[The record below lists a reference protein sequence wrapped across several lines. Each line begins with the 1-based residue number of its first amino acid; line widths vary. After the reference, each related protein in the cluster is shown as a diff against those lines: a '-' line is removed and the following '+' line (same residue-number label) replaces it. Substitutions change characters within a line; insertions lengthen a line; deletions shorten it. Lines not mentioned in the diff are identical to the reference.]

1 MGRYLSML
9 GGFANGLLEYETQKV
24 VQIHSKKVGIT
35 FRLIQLGI
43 ILYVVLWVM
52 VYEKGYQSF
61 DQAVSGVTA
70 KLKGIAFANVT
81 DNPAIGASVW
91 DAADYVIPPQQNSAF
106 FVMTN
111 LVSTPG
117 QSLGRCEES
126 HDVYGNNCI
135 NDTQCQ
141 AGRLVMVGSGVQ
153 TGRCVPSTRQTGLKV
168 CEIYGWC
175 PTEYDITPKPHLLRS
190 AENFTVILKNSIE
203 FPRYRVKRRNILNW
217 MDKVFLKTCRYNPYD
232 EKMKYCPIFRLGDIL
247 KYSDASNKDI
257 WQNGGM
263 VSIHI
268 EWNCNLDFDAEKCR
282 PKYVF
287 RRLDDFESPVAKG
300 WNFRFSQ
307 HYMEN
312 GIRKRNLIKAHGIQ
326 FFITV
331 YGTGGKFNVLTFSMN
346 LGSGLALLGIATVLC
361 DMIVL
366 NTTRKRGLYRKAKVD
381 LVAQRK
387 AKERLSKQIRELERR
402 QKENMEALDN
412 EKEAHPKDDSTQT
425 EFNRKDNDLHSTA
438 PSVKNNCSQAASNT
452 SFAPISLPSTSEMC
466 WSDNTCTTQLPT
478 SEVSE
483 RPSVNHFSIQQP
495 SLVGVHLV
503 ELPKEM
509 NAPGLKTRKKELGIT
524 EHHTKTVQMRPDN
537 EQYIPRTI
545 MRPFGPPTIRKI
557 EPRLC

>member
-1 MGRYLSML
+1 MGRYLSAVSA
-9 GGFANGLLEYETQKV
+9 FASGLLEYETQKV
-24 VQIHSKKVGIT
+24 VQIHSLKVGIT

-43 ILYVVLWVM
+43 ILYVVVWVM
-52 VYEKGYQSF
+52 IFEKGYQQF
-61 DQAVSGVTA
+61 DHAVSGVTA

-126 HDVYGNNCI
+126 HDVYGNNCS
-135 NDTQCQ
+135 NDTQCT
-141 AGRLVMVGSGVQ
+141 AGHLVMTGSGVQ
-153 TGRCVPSTRQTGLKV
+153 TGRCVPSTRQKGLKV

-175 PTEYDITPKPHLLRS
+175 PTEHDITPKPHLLAS
-190 AENFTVILKNSIE
+190 AENFTVMLKNSIE
-203 FPRYRVKRRNILNW
+203 FPRYRVKRRNILKW
-217 MDKVFLKTCRYNPYD
+217 MDKLFLKTCRYNPND
-232 EKMKYCPIFRLGDIL
+232 ERLKFCPIFRLGDIL
-247 KYSDASNKDI
+247 KYSDAQNKNL

-268 EWNCNLDFDAEKCR
+268 EWTCNLDFDVEKCV

-312 GIRKRNLIKAHGIQ
+312 GTHKRNLIKAHGIQ

-331 YGTGGKFNVLTFSMN
+331 YGKGGKFNIIQFSMN

-366 NTTRKRGLYRKAKVD
+366 NTTRKRELYRKAKVD
-381 LVAQRK
+381 LIAQRK
-387 AKERLSKQIRELERR
+387 AKERLSKQIRELEM
-402 QKENMEALDN
+402 QKKAKLREA
-412 EKEAHPKDDSTQT
+412 T
-425 EFNRKDNDLHSTA
+425 EDAEVQVEQEDQDPYKPNK
-438 PSVKNNCSQAASNT
+438 NT
-452 SFAPISLPSTSEMC
+452 SEQNLVHKISSGHPDSRLLSPKRVSDKCWTDETCVVPSTS
-466 WSDNTCTTQLPT
+466 L
-478 SEVSE
+478 E
-483 RPSVNHFSIQQP
+483 RTNQKSNHFPIGQP
-495 SLVGVHLV
+495 SLLGFCIPDANKPVPEALGCAYTQKTPN
-503 ELPKEM
+503 ERPIPQYNSKEEV
-509 NAPGLKTRKKELGIT
+509 PVRQ
-524 EHHTKTVQMRPDN
+524 HVDN
-537 EQYIPRTI
+537 SEYIPQSLNI
-545 MRPFGPPTIRKI
+545 PFGPPTTKKRN
-557 EPRLC
+557 PRF

>member
-1 MGRYLSML
+1 MGRYTSFFGSLASS
-9 GGFANGLLEYETQKV
+9 LLEYETQKV
-24 VQIHSKKVGIT
+24 VQIHSKKVGIL

-43 ILYVVLWVM
+43 FLYVVLWVM

-70 KLKGIAFANVT
+70 KLKGIAFANVS
-81 DNPAIGASVW
+81 DNPSIGASVW

-117 QSLGRCEES
+117 QTLTTCEEA
-126 HDVYGNNCI
+126 HDVYGNSCK
-135 NDTQCQ
+135 NDTDCQ
-141 AGRLVMVGSGVQ
+141 PGRLVMTGSGIQ
-153 TGRCVPSTRQTGLKV
+153 TGRCVPSTRQKNLQV

-175 PTEYDITPKPHLLRS
+175 PTEYDITPKPHLLSS

-203 FPRYRVKRRNILNW
+203 FPRYRVKRRNILPW
-217 MDKVFLKTCRYNPYD
+217 MDKLYLKTCRYNPYD
-232 EKMKYCPIFRLGDIL
+232 ERMKFCPIFRLGDIL
-247 KYSDASNKDI
+247 KYSDATNKDI

-268 EWNCNLDFDAEKCR
+268 EWNCNLDFDVEKCV

-287 RRLDDFESPVAKG
+287 RRLDDFESPVAQG

-312 GIRKRNLIKAHGIQ
+312 GIRKRNLIKAYGIQ

-366 NTTRKRGLYRKAKVD
+366 NITRKRGLYRRAKVD
-381 LVAQRK
+381 LVAQKKRER
-387 AKERLSKQIRELERR
+387 ERLSRKARVHVNPRDTNPTEFAQSDPSNGVGGSDDANNSAENTVSRISSKRCAKGNRIPQTDQGNVDKLTEPPNWTDQLCAKLSDKND
-402 QKENMEALDN
+402 QKSGTNTQNNHIPVNQASLMGLQLVSS
-412 EKEAHPKDDSTQT
+412 PTDDVNKSTQT
-425 EFNRKDNDLHSTA
+425 LLVAS
-438 PSVKNNCSQAASNT
+438 PSFDRSSAIRDYN
-452 SFAPISLPSTSEMC
+452 PY
-466 WSDNTCTTQLPT
+466 
-478 SEVSE
+478 
-483 RPSVNHFSIQQP
+483 
-495 SLVGVHLV
+495 
-503 ELPKEM
+503 LPK
-509 NAPGLKTRKKELGIT
+509 
-524 EHHTKTVQMRPDN
+524 TVSMA
-537 EQYIPRTI
+537 
-545 MRPFGPPTIRKI
+545 FGPPSTRKCD
-557 EPRLC
+557 L